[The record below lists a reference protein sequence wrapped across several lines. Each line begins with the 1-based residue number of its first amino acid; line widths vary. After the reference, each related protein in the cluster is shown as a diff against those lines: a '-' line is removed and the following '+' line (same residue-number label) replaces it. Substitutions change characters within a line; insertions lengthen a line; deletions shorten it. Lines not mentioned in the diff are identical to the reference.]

1 VLAEASAVLR
11 AVAADFFF
19 NCWYLEIPSD
29 NRIRHIT
36 KVRPL
41 SCARLSIG
49 VEFILRLTVSRPV
62 RPGIGLPFGAHDQ
75 ILYVFFFRLTIT
87 LLFFLGRPL

>member
-1 VLAEASAVLR
+1 MCAEASTVLR

-29 NRIRHIT
+29 NRIRHIS

-41 SCARLSIG
+41 SCARLPIG
-49 VEFILRLTVSRPV
+49 KFLSVCSLVPSLFISLSDICFSLQGVTTESSDVCGS
-62 RPGIGLPFGAHDQ
+62 Q
-75 ILYVFFFRLTIT
+75 
-87 LLFFLGRPL
+87 